1 MIDLSSFLFE
11 NRYNTYNFALFKV
24 RKVHTDS

>member
-11 NRYNTYNFALFKV
+11 NRYNTYNFGLFKILILGFL
-24 RKVHTDS
+24 